1 MVNEFLLGTFSHLR
15 GLKYHFLFI
24 TMIFFISAMSGYL
37 FSASDET
44 YSDTLIQELGE
55 EFSGL
60 MELSAPMVV
69 FNIFTRNT
77 FLSFVALVTGIAFG
91 LIPLGFIAL
100 NGILIGV
107 IIQMAQREMGFFFV
121 VMAIVPHGV
130 IELPMVFLSSAIG
143 LKLGQELLCML
154 IDRDSNI
161 KEELIRGIRT
171 FIILVIPLL
180 FVAAFIEV
188 YITSTLVYLMSSMA

>member
-24 TMIFFISAMSGYL
+24 TIIFFISAMSGYL